1 MQIAHAAAQIL
12 AHGSPRGAYKAAAGL
27 LKLNGLLVHD
37 IIVER
42 TERQLVGASFYVMN
56 EWDFVLFEIE
66 EGDEHASFQ
75 LGDALDAE
83 LGKPLLQFHEIY
95 LVASGSQV
103 VSQLDDSSEIDS
115 VSQHSIYV
123 CHDDAQQ
130 INGLDRGIDGVAFI
144 FLNLAE
150 PSVQKTVVHLHLSGR
165 NIIHVLEHLSYLF
178 LLKGSH
184 RFHFFLDAEVVGT
197 EFSKKVAL
205 KKIHMPC
212 SY

>member
-12 AHGSPRGAYKAAAGL
+12 AHGSPRGAYKTATGL
-27 LKLNGLLVHD
+27 LKLDGLLVHD

-56 EWDFVLFEIE
+56 ERDFVLFEIE

-83 LGKPLLQFHEIY
+83 LGEPLLQFYEIY

-103 VSQLDDSSEIDS
+103 VTQLDNSSEIDS
-115 VSQHSIYV
+115 VGQHSIYV

-130 INGLDRGIDGVAFI
+130 INRLDRCVDGVAFV

-150 PSVQKTVVHLHLSGR
+150 SAIQKTVVHLHLSGR

-184 RFHFFLDAEVVGT
+184 RFHFFLDAEVIGT
-197 EFSKKVAL
+197 ELSKKVTL
-205 KKIHMPC
+205 KKIHKPC

>member
-12 AHGSPRGAYKAAAGL
+12 AHGSPRGAYKTAAGL
-27 LKLNGLLVHD
+27 LKLDGLLVHD
-37 IIVER
+37 VIVER

-66 EGDEHASFQ
+66 EGDEYASFQ
-75 LGDALDAE
+75 LGNSLDTE
-83 LGKPLLQFHEIY
+83 LGEPLLQFYEIY

-103 VSQLDDSSEIDS
+103 VSQLDDSSEINA

-123 CHDDAQQ
+123 CHDNAQQ
-130 INGLDRGIDGVAFI
+130 INGLDRGIDGVAFV
-144 FLNLAE
+144 FLYLAE
-150 PSVQKTVVHLHLSGR
+150 SAVQKTVVHLHLSGR

-184 RFHFFLDAEVVGT
+184 RFHFFLNAEVIGT
-197 EFSKKVAL
+197 ELSKKVAL
-205 KKIHMPC
+205 KKIHKPC
-212 SY
+212 S

>member
-1 MQIAHAAAQIL
+1 
-12 AHGSPRGAYKAAAGL
+12 
-27 LKLNGLLVHD
+27 
-37 IIVER
+37 
-42 TERQLVGASFYVMN
+42 MN

-75 LGDALDAE
+75 LGDSLDTE
-83 LGKPLLQFHEIY
+83 LGEPLLQFYEIY

-103 VSQLDDSSEIDS
+103 ISQLDDSSEINA

-123 CHDDAQQ
+123 CHDNAQQ
-130 INGLDRGIDGVAFI
+130 INGLDRSIDGVAFV

-150 PSVQKTVVHLHLSGR
+150 PAIQKTVVHLHLSGR

-184 RFHFFLDAEVVGT
+184 RFHFFLYAEVIGT
-197 EFSKKVAL
+197 ELSKKVAL
-205 KKIHMPC
+205 KKIHKPC
-212 SY
+212 S